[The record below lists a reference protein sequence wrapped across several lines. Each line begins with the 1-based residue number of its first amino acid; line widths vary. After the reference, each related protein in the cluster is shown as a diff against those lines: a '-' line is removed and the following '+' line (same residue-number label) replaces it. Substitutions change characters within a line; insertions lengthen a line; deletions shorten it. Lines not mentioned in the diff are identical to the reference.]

1 MNLLEQRQRV
11 RIKKKKAKNVS
22 SLCRNDEKY
31 DRYMSS
37 SNVPQILVTE
47 ADPDLAI
54 LKMLE

>member
-11 RIKKKKAKNVS
+11 RIKKKAKNVS
-22 SLCRNDEKY
+22 SLCRNNEKY
-31 DRYMSS
+31 DGYMSS
-37 SNVPQILVTE
+37 SNAPQILVTE